1 MVTVYRCSPQRGV
14 LSYSVITHFSMALM
28 KCEKFGFSQ
37 AIAGCYNKY
46 YSGHFSGPKHVKSNY
61 Y

>member
-37 AIAGCYNKY
+37 AIAGCYNNII
-46 YSGHFSGPKHVKSNY
+46 VVILVVQTC
-61 Y
+61 